1 MTTMIEISNIDV
13 AYGKVPVLSDVSL
26 TVAKGEIVTL
36 IGANGAGKTT
46 LFRALTGVLPKSR
59 GSIVLDGKDITRM
72 KPDRVAREGL
82 AVVPEGRRLFG
93 PMSVLDNLML
103 GSFLRLTGQ
112 GKGAVNEDLDMVF
125 DLFPRLAERREQ
137 LARTLSGGEQ
147 QMVSISR
154 ALMARPKVIL
164 MDEPSIG
171 LAPIIVREVFDVIR
185 KLKESGITIL
195 LIEQNAR
202 MALKVA
208 DRAYVMEIGRIT
220 AEGDAG
226 DLRQSDIIRK
236 LYLAA

>member
-1 MTTMIEISNIDV
+1 MIEISNIDV

-147 QMVSISR
+147 QMVAISR

>member
-1 MTTMIEISNIDV
+1 MATMIEVRNIDV
-13 AYGKVPVLSDVSL
+13 AYGRVPVLKDVSL
-26 TVAKGEIVTL
+26 SVAPGEIVTL

-46 LFRALTGVLPKSR
+46 LFRAITGALPKRR
-59 GSIVLDGKDITRM
+59 GSITLDGRDITASS
-72 KPDRVAREGL
+72 PESVAREGL

-103 GSFLRLTGQ
+103 GSYLRLA
-112 GKGAVNEDLDMVF
+112 KGDKASVEEDLQQVF
-125 DLFPRLAERREQ
+125 DLFPRLAERRDQ

-147 QMVSISR
+147 QMVAVSR

-171 LAPIIVREVFDVIR
+171 LAPIIVREVFEVIK

-208 DRAYVMEIGRIT
+208 DRAYVMEMGKST
-220 AEGDAG
+220 ADGDARE
-226 DLRQSDIIRK
+226 LRQSDVVRK

>member
-147 QMVSISR
+147 QMVAISR

>member
-1 MTTMIEISNIDV
+1 MATMIEVRNIDV
-13 AYGKVPVLSDVSL
+13 AYGRVPVLKDVSL
-26 TVAKGEIVTL
+26 SVAPGEIVTL

-46 LFRALTGVLPKSR
+46 LFRAITGALPKRR
-59 GSIVLDGKDITRM
+59 GSITLDGRDITASS
-72 KPDRVAREGL
+72 PESVAREGL

-103 GSFLRLTGQ
+103 GSYLRLA
-112 GKGAVNEDLDMVF
+112 KGDKASVEEDLQQVF
-125 DLFPRLAERREQ
+125 DLFPRLAERRDQ

-147 QMVSISR
+147 QMVAVSR

-171 LAPIIVREVFDVIR
+171 LAPIIVREVFEVIK

-208 DRAYVMEIGRIT
+208 DRAYVMEMGKIT
-220 AEGDAG
+220 ADGDARE
-226 DLRQSDIIRK
+226 LRQSDVVRK

>member
-147 QMVSISR
+147 QMVAISR

-226 DLRQSDIIRK
+226 DRRQSDIIRK

>member
-1 MTTMIEISNIDV
+1 
-13 AYGKVPVLSDVSL
+13 
-26 TVAKGEIVTL
+26 
-36 IGANGAGKTT
+36 
-46 LFRALTGVLPKSR
+46 
-59 GSIVLDGKDITRM
+59 
-72 KPDRVAREGL
+72 
-82 AVVPEGRRLFG
+82 
-93 PMSVLDNLML
+93 
-103 GSFLRLTGQ
+103 
-112 GKGAVNEDLDMVF
+112 
-125 DLFPRLAERREQ
+125 
-137 LARTLSGGEQ
+137 
-147 QMVSISR
+147 
-154 ALMARPKVIL
+154 MARPKVIL

>member
-1 MTTMIEISNIDV
+1 MIEVRNIDV
-13 AYGKVPVLSDVSL
+13 AYGRVPVLKDVSL
-26 TVAKGEIVTL
+26 SVAPGEIVTL

-46 LFRALTGVLPKSR
+46 LFRAITGALPKRR
-59 GSIVLDGKDITRM
+59 GSITLDGRDITASS
-72 KPDRVAREGL
+72 PESVAREGL

-103 GSFLRLTGQ
+103 GSYLRLA
-112 GKGAVNEDLDMVF
+112 KGDKASVEEDLQQVF
-125 DLFPRLAERREQ
+125 DLFPRLAERRDQ

-147 QMVSISR
+147 QMVAVSR

-171 LAPIIVREVFDVIR
+171 LAPIIVREVFEVIK

-208 DRAYVMEIGRIT
+208 DRAYVMEMGKIT
-220 AEGDAG
+220 ADGDARE
-226 DLRQSDIIRK
+226 LRQSDVVRK